1 MNSFILKG
9 NICFSISKNELKTLS
24 GYVVCKD
31 GKCAGAF
38 EKLPDEYKDLEL
50 RDFSDN
56 LIIPGMVDLH
66 IHAPQYAFRGMGM
79 DYELLE
85 WLDNQTFP
93 EEAKYKDPDYAKKAY
108 KIFADNM
115 RTSATTR
122 ACIFASRH
130 RRATEILMD
139 LMEETGLVTYV
150 GKVNMDRHAPDE
162 LVEESAD
169 MSAFNTFGWIN
180 DIADKYQRTKPI
192 LTPRFIPSCTDDLMD
207 QLREIQRAYSLPV
220 QSHLSENKGEI
231 EWVSQLRPDSAF
243 YGDSYDKHDLFGDE
257 NLDSKKVNTVM
268 AHCVW
273 STDEEVKL
281 MRENGVFIAHCPA
294 SNMNLTSG
302 IAPVRKY
309 LDPDM
314 KIGLGSDVASTPSE
328 SIFRAITDATGVSKM
343 YLRYVDENAKAVTF
357 EEAFYMATKGGGEFF
372 GKVGS
377 FEEGYEF
384 DALVLDDN
392 VCKHPLELNTR
403 QRLERSIYLL
413 IDMCGGIKEKY
424 IQGNKIVMED
434 QL

>member
-1 MNSFILKG
+1 MNSFIIKG
-9 NICFSISKNELKTLS
+9 NICYSISKTELKTVS
-24 GYVVCKD
+24 GYIVCMD
-31 GKCAGAF
+31 GKCAGVF
-38 EKLPDEYKDLEL
+38 EKFPEKYKDLEF
-50 RDFSDN
+50 RDLKDK

-79 DYELLE
+79 DYELIE
-85 WLDNQTFP
+85 WLNTQTFP
-93 EEAKYKDPDYAKKAY
+93 EEAKYKDADYAKKAY
-108 KIFADNM
+108 TIFADNM
-115 RTSATTR
+115 KNSATTR
-122 ACIFASRH
+122 ACIFATRH
-130 RRATEILMD
+130 RQATEILMD

-150 GKVNMDRHAPDE
+150 GKINMDRSAPDE

-180 DIADKYQRTKPI
+180 DIAGKYKCTKPI

-207 QLREIQRAYSLPV
+207 QLREIQRAYNLPV

-231 EWVSQLRPDSAF
+231 EWVRELRPDSAF

-257 NLDSKKVNTVM
+257 NLDSEKVNTVM

-273 STDEEVKL
+273 SSDEEVKL

-294 SNMNLTSG
+294 SNINLTSG

-309 LDPDM
+309 LDLDM
-314 KIGLGSDVASTPSE
+314 KIGLGSDVAGGQTE
-328 SIFRAITDATGVSKM
+328 SIFRAITDAIGVSKM
-343 YLRYVDENAKAVTF
+343 YLRYVDEYASAVTF

-384 DALVLDDN
+384 DALILDDSILA
-392 VCKHPLELNTR
+392 HPLNLSLR
-403 QRLERSIYLL
+403 QRLERSIYLSFDL
-413 IDMCGGIKEKY
+413 CGGIKEKY
-424 IQGNKIVMED
+424 IQGNKII
-434 QL
+434 

>member
-9 NICFSISKNELKTLS
+9 NICYSVSKTELKTVS
-24 GYVVCKD
+24 GYVVCMD
-31 GKCAGAF
+31 GKCAGVF
-38 EKLPDEYKDLEL
+38 EKFPEKYKDLEL
-50 RDFSDN
+50 RDLKDK

-79 DYELLE
+79 DYELIE
-85 WLDNQTFP
+85 WLNTQTFP
-93 EEAKYKDPDYAKKAY
+93 EEAKYKDADYAKKAY
-108 KIFADNM
+108 TIFADNM
-115 RTSATTR
+115 KNSATTR
-122 ACIFASRH
+122 ACIFATRH
-130 RRATEILMD
+130 RQATEILMD

-150 GKVNMDRHAPDE
+150 GKINMDRSAPDE

-180 DIADKYQRTKPI
+180 DIAGKYKRTKPI

-207 QLREIQRAYSLPV
+207 QLREIQRAYNLPV

-231 EWVSQLRPDSAF
+231 EWVRELRPDSAF

-257 NLDSKKVNTVM
+257 NLDSEKVNTVM

-273 STDEEVKL
+273 SSDEEVKL

-294 SNMNLTSG
+294 SNINLTSG

-309 LDPDM
+309 LDLDM
-314 KIGLGSDVASTPSE
+314 KIGLGSDVAGGQTE
-328 SIFRAITDATGVSKM
+328 SIFRAITDAIGVSKM

-384 DALVLDDN
+384 DALILDDTILA
-392 VCKHPLELNTR
+392 HPLNLTLR

-413 IDMCGGIKEKY
+413 LDLCGGIKEKY
-424 IQGNKIVMED
+424 IRGNKII
-434 QL
+434 

>member
-9 NICFSISKNELKTLS
+9 NICYSISKTELKTLS
-24 GYVVCKD
+24 GYVVCQD
-31 GKCAGAF
+31 GKCAGVF
-38 EKLPDEYKDLEL
+38 EEIPDEYKDFEL
-50 RDFSDN
+50 RDFKDN

-85 WLDNQTFP
+85 WLNTQTFP
-93 EEAKYKDPDYAKKAY
+93 EEANYKDTDYAKKAY
-108 KIFADNM
+108 TIFADNM
-115 RTSATTR
+115 KKSATTR
-122 ACIFASRH
+122 ACIFATRH
-130 RRATEILMD
+130 REATEILMD
-139 LMEETGLVTYV
+139 LMEDTGLVTYV
-150 GKVNMDRHAPDE
+150 GKINMDRSAPDE

-180 DIADKYQRTKPI
+180 DIAGKYERTKPI

-231 EWVSQLRPDSAF
+231 EWVKELRPDSAF

-257 NLDSKKVNTVM
+257 NLDSEKVNTVM

-273 STDEEVKL
+273 SSDEEVDL
-281 MRENGVFIAHCPA
+281 MRKNEVFIAHCPA
-294 SNMNLTSG
+294 SNINLTSG

-309 LDPDM
+309 LDLDM
-314 KIGLGSDVASTPSE
+314 KIGLGSDVAGGQTE
-328 SIFRAITDATGVSKM
+328 SIFRAITDAIGVSKM

-384 DALVLDDN
+384 DALVLDDSILA
-392 VCKHPLELNTR
+392 HPLELNIR
-403 QRLERSIYLL
+403 QRIERSIYLSL
-413 IDMCGGIKEKY
+413 DMCGGIKGKY
-424 IQGNKIVMED
+424 VQGNRII
-434 QL
+434 

>member
-9 NICFSISKNELKTLS
+9 NICYSVSKTELKTIL
-24 GYVVCKD
+24 GYVVCED
-31 GKCAGAF
+31 GKCAGVF
-38 EKLPDEYKDLEL
+38 EKIPDKYQNFQL
-50 RDFSDN
+50 RDLKDK

-79 DYELLE
+79 DYELIE
-85 WLDNQTFP
+85 WLNTHTFP
-93 EEAKYKDPDYAKKAY
+93 EEAKYIDEDYAKKAY

-115 RTSATTR
+115 KTSATTR
-122 ACIFASRH
+122 ACIFATRH
-130 RRATEILMD
+130 RTATEILMD

-150 GKVNMDRHAPDE
+150 GKINMDRSAPDE

-180 DIADKYQRTKPI
+180 DIADKYKRTKPI

-207 QLREIQRAYSLPV
+207 QLREIQRAYKLPV

-231 EWVSQLRPDSAF
+231 EWVRELRPDSAF
-243 YGDSYDKHDLFGDE
+243 YGDSYDKHDLFGDK
-257 NLDSKKVNTVM
+257 NLDSEKVNTVM

-273 STDEEVKL
+273 SSDEEVEL
-281 MRENGVFIAHCPA
+281 MQKNGVFIAHCPA
-294 SNMNLTSG
+294 SNVNLTSG

-309 LDPDM
+309 LDLNM
-314 KIGLGSDVASTPSE
+314 KIGLGSDVAGGQTE
-328 SIFRAITDATGVSKM
+328 SIFRAITDAVGVSKM

-384 DALVLDDN
+384 DAIVLDDS
-392 VCKHPLELNTR
+392 KLTHPLELNLR
-403 QRLERSIYLL
+403 QRLERSIYLSL
-413 IDMCGGIKEKY
+413 DLCGGIKEKY
-424 IQGNKIVMED
+424 IKGKKTI
-434 QL
+434 

>member
-9 NICFSISKNELKTLS
+9 NICYSISKTELKTLS
-24 GYVVCKD
+24 GYVVCMD
-31 GKCAGAF
+31 GKCAGVF
-38 EKLPDEYKDLEL
+38 EELPEKYKDLEF
-50 RDFSDN
+50 RDLKDK

-79 DYELLE
+79 DYELIE
-85 WLDNQTFP
+85 WLNTQTFP
-93 EEAKYKDPDYAKKAY
+93 EEAKYKDADYAKKAY
-108 KIFADNM
+108 TIFADNM
-115 RTSATTR
+115 KNSATTR
-122 ACIFASRH
+122 ACIFATRH
-130 RRATEILMD
+130 RQATEILMD

-150 GKVNMDRHAPDE
+150 GKINMDRSAPDE

-180 DIADKYQRTKPI
+180 DIAGKYKRTKPI

-231 EWVSQLRPDSAF
+231 EWVRELRPDSAF

-257 NLDSKKVNTVM
+257 NLDSEKVNTVM

-273 STDEEVKL
+273 SSDEEVKL

-294 SNMNLTSG
+294 SNINLTSG

-309 LDPDM
+309 LDLDM
-314 KIGLGSDVASTPSE
+314 KIGLGSDVAGGQTE
-328 SIFRAITDATGVSKM
+328 SIFRAITDAIGVSKM

-384 DALVLDDN
+384 DALILDDSILA
-392 VCKHPLELNTR
+392 HPLNLSLR
-403 QRLERSIYLL
+403 QRLERSIYLSL
-413 IDMCGGIKEKY
+413 DLCGGIKEKY
-424 IQGNKIVMED
+424 IQGNKII
-434 QL
+434 